1 MLVVAKRNHWK
12 ALHAYALSLP
22 GAYEEHP
29 WGESVAKVN
38 KKIFAFLGR
47 PGEGAPPTIALKL
60 RAAHDFAL
68 SLPGASETGY
78 GLGRAGWVSVPVAS
92 GAVPLAVLR
101 EWVDESYAFVAP
113 KRRAPRDATSQ
124 RAATRDRSA

>member
-1 MLVVAKRNHWK
+1 VPPKRNHWK

-29 WGESVAKVN
+29 WGRSVAKVN
-38 KKIFAFLGR
+38 KKVFAFLGR
-47 PGEGAPPTIALKL
+47 PDEETPATIALKL

-101 EWVDESYAFVAP
+101 EWIDESYALVAP
-113 KRRAPRDATSQ
+113 KRRAATSAN
-124 RAATRDRSA
+124 RRPSPKSRKAR

>member
-1 MLVVAKRNHWK
+1 MIAVSPKRSHWK

-22 GAYEEHP
+22 GAYEDHP

-38 KKIFAFLGR
+38 KKVFAFLGR
-47 PGEGAPPTIALKL
+47 PDEGTPATIALKL

-101 EWVDESYAFVAP
+101 EWVDESYALVAP
-113 KRRAPRDATSQ
+113 KRRAPATAPRR
-124 RAATRDRSA
+124 RANPS